1 MRWRAL
7 KLITGLFLVQLWLLL
22 LLDQVNAVRIQPR
35 KQRSKSE
42 VQAQQLNSDYDYEYY
57 ENYSDYEEKNGE
69 ILNFGLKSSNQII
82 NCMKSQKRGKKS
94 KI

>member
-7 KLITGLFLVQLWLLL
+7 KPITGLLLVQLWLLL

-35 KQRSKSE
+35 KQRSKPE
-42 VQAQQLNSDYDYEYY
+42 VQAQQPNGDYDYEYY

-69 ILNFGLKSSNQII
+69 TF
-82 NCMKSQKRGKKS
+82 
-94 KI
+94 